1 MLPSGMAKLTK
12 STADSA
18 LPGSS
23 RYTIWDDV
31 LSGFGL
37 RVEPSG
43 TRSWVAKYRA
53 EGGGRNAAQRLVS
66 LGRFPAVSAS
76 EARKEATTI
85 LAAASLGQDPA
96 GDLAAKRR
104 ELRMRDLIDLYEMEG
119 LVVQRGARIGTPM
132 KPLTARYTVARLR
145 HHVIPLLG
153 SRRVSE
159 IIEGDVEA
167 FSRAVSKGKTAKDE
181 KTGPRRRII
190 VKGGEGAARK
200 VVRDLSAVFA
210 FAQRRRLV
218 SANPVTNA
226 SVRKTD
232 NRRER
237 FLSIEEVQRLGE
249 AFNELEAEGVN
260 PKAANI
266 ARLWVLSGCRRNEIE
281 GLRWTEVDLERGLLI
296 FDDTKTGRSVRP
308 LGGPAVALL
317 DALFAKRVD
326 EAKYVFPAE
335 RGKGFYQGT
344 KKVWPEAI
352 RRADLPG
359 VSPHVLRHTL
369 GSTAAS
375 TGEALLMV
383 GSLLGHAN
391 TRSTAIY
398 AHVAY
403 DPARLAADRVT
414 APLAAALG
422 RSVEVPPSPGF
433 PLPSNVVPFRA
444 VTRAK

>member
-1 MLPSGMAKLTK
+1 MPKLTK
-12 STADSA
+12 ATADSA
-18 LPGSS
+18 LPRPG
-23 RYTIWDDV
+23 RYTIWDNG

-37 RVEPSG
+37 RVETSG
-43 TRSWVAKYRA
+43 TRSWIVKYRA
-53 EGGGRNAAQRLVS
+53 EGGGRNAAQRLIS
-66 LGRFPAVSAS
+66 LGRYPAVPAVPAAKARE
-76 EARKEATTI
+76 EAAKI

-104 ELRMRDLIDLYEMEG
+104 EMRMRDLIDLYEKDG
-119 LVVQRGARIGTPM
+119 LVVQRGVRIGTPM
-132 KPLTARYTVARLR
+132 KPLTARYTMSRLR

-153 SRRVSE
+153 NRRVSE
-159 IIEGDVEA
+159 IIEGDIEA
-167 FSRAVSKGKTAKDE
+167 FARAIAKGKTAKDE
-181 KTGPRRRII
+181 KVGLRQRVI

-210 FAQRRRLV
+210 FAMRRRIV
-218 SANPVTNA
+218 SANPVATA

-237 FLSIEEVQRLGE
+237 FLSIAEVQRLGR
-249 AFNELEAEGVN
+249 ALDELDAEGVN

-266 ARLWVLSGCRRNEIE
+266 ARLWVLSGCRRTEIE
-281 GLRWTEVDLERGLLI
+281 GLRWTEVDFERGLLI
-296 FDDTKTGRSVRP
+296 LDESKTGRSVRP
-308 LGGPAVALL
+308 LGGAAVALL
-317 DALFAKRVD
+317 EALHASRTD

-335 RGKGFYQGT
+335 RSDGFYQGT
-344 KKVWPEAI
+344 KKVWPEVV
-352 RRADLPG
+352 RRANLPG
-359 VSPHVLRHTL
+359 VTPHVLRHTL

-375 TGEALLMV
+375 AGEALLMV

-391 TRSTAIY
+391 ARSTTIY

-422 RSVEVPPSPGF
+422 RPVAPAPEPEASPS
-433 PLPSNVVPFRA
+433 SNVVPFRPKA
-444 VTRAK
+444 RSRS